1 MAKILSELYRTF
13 HPINTHNK
21 TLVRLSPENL
31 YHNLFSDLDLEHPD
45 RSRFLDLKGYT
56 LTTVRGWRLA
66 TKIKYVFQNIIDR
79 ADELI
84 LDTPDIVNILG
95 KFIARAYCEKILP
108 QKFIEIGK
116 A

>member
-1 MAKILSELYRTF
+1 MNYYVVLLDVKF
-13 HPINTHNK
+13 HTARIK
-21 TLVRLSPENL
+21 F

-45 RSRFLDLKGYT
+45 RSRFFDLKGYI

-116 A
+116 ARKTF